1 MKTFL
6 MRLTLLAAALP
17 LFATPAQ
24 EEPEAAS
31 GPAAGNEWFVGSGVP
46 VQYNSPAEYEAATG
60 RTLEYG
66 EAPVLAALVASGD
79 LPPVGERLPNDPIV
93 IAPAHQIGIAQ
104 SRPDGAQAAPGQG
117 GRKPLP
123 RGAPHRLP
131 VPSALPLSRAAL
143 HGGGAGAFGGR
154 HGERGVAPGGVP
166 PPPPALAAYLRR
178 LTGATGT
185 WSADV
190 YDYPMNPF
198 IYNDG
203 TSYRYMNAN
212 KIVDFNANKPEWREG
227 LRYMRGL
234 YAQGLVDPQAF
245 TQNLDAARAVTNTE
259 PYMVGSYTAGHNRM
273 FPRNDDLWPQ
283 YRAVPPLMGPT
294 GLRQTAYWPSG
305 VDRGKFAITDRASDI
320 QARKAMEM
328 ANYAYT
334 EEGTIREIWG
344 IPVNSEGVVN
354 WRYAEE
360 GEYGLNGKPGIV
372 WGAPH
377 AWGDTPRQDAWMMEL
392 IFWHF
397 DLFNGWVAD
406 QDITKVEGYERF
418 LVLESDK
425 YIPHVP
431 APDMRVP
438 IGRGTSGGLYFPEEV
453 AQRIAQIQAEVQ
465 TYVRQN
471 MAAFITGQKDLD
483 TEWDAYVAGLDA
495 LGIQEYVDTF
505 QEAMDAAAAL
515 Q

>member
-1 MKTFL
+1 
-6 MRLTLLAAALP
+6 
-17 LFATPAQ
+17 
-24 EEPEAAS
+24 
-31 GPAAGNEWFVGSGVP
+31 
-46 VQYNSPAEYEAATG
+46 
-60 RTLEYG
+60 
-66 EAPVLAALVASGD
+66 
-79 LPPVGERLPNDPIV
+79 
-93 IAPAHQIGIAQ
+93 
-104 SRPDGAQAAPGQG
+104 
-117 GRKPLP
+117 
-123 RGAPHRLP
+123 
-131 VPSALPLSRAAL
+131 
-143 HGGGAGAFGGR
+143 
-154 HGERGVAPGGVP
+154 
-166 PPPPALAAYLRR
+166 
-178 LTGATGT
+178 
-185 WSADV
+185 
-190 YDYPMNPF
+190 
-198 IYNDG
+198 
-203 TSYRYMNAN
+203 
-212 KIVDFNANKPEWREG
+212 
-227 LRYMRGL
+227 
-234 YAQGLVDPQAF
+234 
-245 TQNLDAARAVTNTE
+245 
-259 PYMVGSYTAGHNRM
+259 MVGSYTAGHNRM